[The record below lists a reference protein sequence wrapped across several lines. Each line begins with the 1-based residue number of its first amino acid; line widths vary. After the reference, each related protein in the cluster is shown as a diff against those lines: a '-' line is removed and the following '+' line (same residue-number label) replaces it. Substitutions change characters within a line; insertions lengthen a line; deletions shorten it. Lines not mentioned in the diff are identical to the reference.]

1 MHFLVKYTGSLSCI
15 PGCPDCGSKPIKE
28 KVLDI
33 YLVHLKEKLLH
44 SGVPSGCD
52 RLGLQQPTV
61 VTAVEVQPHRRLMKR
76 VP

>member
-1 MHFLVKYTGSLSCI
+1 M
-15 PGCPDCGSKPIKE
+15 KE

-33 YLVHLKEKLLH
+33 YLVHLKEKKLQ

-61 VTAVEVQPHRRLMKR
+61 ATAAEVQPHRRLIKR